1 MRTKCEVSPVERETK
16 PDGSCHD
23 HSLGALAETPPP
35 RRRVRHSRAQ
45 FVLLVAGMSAI
56 LLAASVVA
64 YLVASSRTPLT
75 GPVGATVYYNE
86 ACGDCA
92 VYLNGE
98 LLPALLH

>member
-1 MRTKCEVSPVERETK
+1 MERETK

-64 YLVASSRTPLT
+64 YLVASSRTP
-75 GPVGATVYYNE
+75 
-86 ACGDCA
+86 
-92 VYLNGE
+92 
-98 LLPALLH
+98 